1 MGVEVSFAIAPR
13 HNQCKGQTEKDTNSI
28 DMQVA
33 ARESVRSQASPENV
47 LVVFGGLLLVMLLA
61 ALDSTIVATALPT
74 IVGEFGGLAHIS
86 WVVTAYLL
94 AQTIVTPIYG
104 KLGDL
109 YGRKRVLQ
117 VAIVIFL
124 IGSALCGLSQ
134 SMSHLIIFRAVQG
147 LGGGGLMV
155 TTQAVVADVV
165 PPRARG
171 RYQGIFGAAF
181 GFASIAGPLVGGYF
195 TTHWTWRWIFYINLP
210 VGIIALV
217 VLAATLPAQSS
228 YARHAIDYVGA
239 AVLAL
244 ALASVVL
251 VTDLGG
257 AVYSWSSPLMIG
269 LIVTAVAGLIA
280 FVVVERRAREPI
292 LPLPLFRTRDVWVTS
307 VVGLIVGFALIGS
320 VTYLP
325 VFLQI
330 VKGLSPTESGL
341 RMVPLMAGTLL
352 TSIIAGQLVSRTGKY
367 KLFPIIGTT
376 IVTISLLLISRMTA
390 ETSTL
395 VASLY
400 MLLLGLGLGF
410 VMQVLIIAVQNA
422 VDYRELG
429 VATSNAILFR
439 FIGGSLGTALLGAV
453 LATQLH
459 ANVQRLMPGAGTD
472 ALNLISPQA
481 LAGLTP
487 AVRAAYTEAF
497 VVSLST
503 VFLLAAA
510 ISFVGLIFALLLPE
524 RPLRETIAAAAE
536 SDIGGDIAQTFYM
549 PTDTDSREQLLRGL
563 AVLADRDVRRR
574 YIASIVTRAGVDL
587 SPTAAWLLVQIERE
601 PDVHVQELGRRGKCD
616 ANKLKS
622 ATAEL
627 LQESLIAT
635 DSVADVYR
643 LTEPGCE
650 TYNRLVT
657 ARREH
662 LAELWPEWSP
672 QKREEVAQILRR
684 LARELIPEAG

>member
-1 MGVEVSFAIAPR
+1 MQAAAPADITPRIA
-13 HNQCKGQTEKDTNSI
+13 HD
-28 DMQVA
+28 
-33 ARESVRSQASPENV
+33 NV

-74 IVGEFGGLAHIS
+74 IVNEFGGLAHIS

-117 VAIVIFL
+117 FAIVIFL
-124 IGSALCGLSQ
+124 VGSALCGLSQ
-134 SMSHLIIFRAVQG
+134 SMSHLIIFRAIQG

-165 PPRARG
+165 PPRQRG

-181 GFASIAGPLVGGYF
+181 GVASIAGPLLGGYF

-217 VLAATLPAQSS
+217 VLAATLPTQSS
-228 YARHAIDYVGA
+228 YARHAIDYLGA
-239 AVLAL
+239 GLLAL
-244 ALASVVL
+244 SLASIVL

-257 AVYSWSSPLMIG
+257 TEYSFSSPLMIG
-269 LIVTAVAGLIA
+269 LIVIAVVGVIA
-280 FVVVERRAREPI
+280 FILVERRASEPV
-292 LPLPLFRTRDVWVTS
+292 LPLRLFRTRDVWVTS
-307 VVGLIVGFALIGS
+307 VVGLIVGFALLGS

-341 RMVPLMAGTLL
+341 RMVPLMGGTLL
-352 TSIIAGQLVSRTGKY
+352 TSILSGQLASRTGKY
-367 KLFPIIGTT
+367 KRFPIIGTA
-376 IVTISLLLISRMTA
+376 IVTVALLLISRMTA
-390 ETSTL
+390 DTSTL
-395 VASLY
+395 AASLY

-422 VDYRELG
+422 VDYRDLG

-453 LATQLH
+453 LAAQLH
-459 ANVQRLMPGAGTD
+459 VNQQHLP
-472 ALNLISPQA
+472 
-481 LAGLTP
+481 
-487 AVRAAYTEAF
+487 YTEAF
-497 VVSLST
+497 VASLGK
-503 VFLLAAA
+503 VFLVAAA
-510 ISFVGLIFALLLPE
+510 VAFLGFVFALFLPE
-524 RPLRETIAAAAE
+524 RPLRETIAAATE
-536 SDIGGDIAQTFYM
+536 TDIGGEIAHTFNM
-549 PTDTDSREQLLRGL
+549 PADTDSRKQLLRGL

-574 YIASIVTRAGVDL
+574 YIAAIVNRAKVDL
-587 SPTAAWLLVQIERE
+587 SPTEAWLLVQIERE
-601 PDVHVQELGRRGKCD
+601 PQVAVHELGRKGKCD
-616 ANKLKS
+616 ADKVNA
-622 ATAEL
+622 ATTEL
-627 LQESLIAT
+627 LNKSLIET
-635 DSVADVYR
+635 GVVANVYR
-643 LTEPGCE
+643 LTDAGCQI
-650 TYNRLVT
+650 YNRLVA

-672 QKREEVAQILRR
+672 KKREEVAEILRR
-684 LARELIPEAG
+684 LARELIPEADAA

>member
-1 MGVEVSFAIAPR
+1 
-13 HNQCKGQTEKDTNSI
+13 
-28 DMQVA
+28 MQA
-33 ARESVRSQASPENV
+33 AASADLTSQASHDNV

-117 VAIVIFL
+117 FAIVLFL

-134 SMSHLIIFRAVQG
+134 SMSHLIIFRAIQG

-155 TTQAVVADVV
+155 TTQAIVADVV

-181 GFASIAGPLVGGYF
+181 GVASIAGPLLGGYF

-228 YARHAIDYVGA
+228 FARHAIDYPGA
-239 AVLAL
+239 ALLAL
-244 ALASVVL
+244 TLASIVL

-257 AVYSWSSPLMIG
+257 AEYAWSSPLMIG
-269 LIVTAVAGLIA
+269 LIVVAVVSLIT
-280 FVVVERRAREPI
+280 FMLVERRANEPI
-292 LPLPLFRTRDVWVTS
+292 LPLQLFRTRDVWVTS

-341 RMVPLMAGTLL
+341 RMVPLMGGTLA
-352 TSIIAGQLVSRTGKY
+352 TSILAGQLVSRTGRY

-390 ETSTL
+390 QTSTL
-395 VASLY
+395 AGSSY
-400 MLLLGLGLGF
+400 MLLLGVGLGF

-439 FIGGSLGTALLGAV
+439 FIGGSLGTALLGAI
-453 LATQLH
+453 LATQLQVH
-459 ANVQRLMPGAGTD
+459 VQRLLPGTA
-472 ALNLISPQA
+472 ALDSISPQA
-481 LAGLTP
+481 LAGLAP

-497 VVSLST
+497 VESLAT
-503 VFLLAAA
+503 VFIVAAA
-510 ISFVGLIFALLLPE
+510 IAFLGLLVSLLLPE
-524 RPLRETIAAAAE
+524 RPLRETIAAATE
-536 SDIGGDIAQTFYM
+536 TEIGGDIAQTFYM
-549 PTDTDSREQLLRGL
+549 PTDADSRRELLRGL

-574 YIASIVTRAGVDL
+574 YIAAIVTRAGVEL

-601 PDVHVQELGRRGKCD
+601 RNVDVEELGRRGKCE
-616 ANKLKS
+616 LKKVS
-622 ATAEL
+622 AATAEL
-627 LQESLIAT
+627 LDKSLIEA

-643 LTEPGCE
+643 LTGAGCDI
-650 TYNRLVT
+650 YNRLVT
-657 ARREH
+657 ARRAH

-672 QKREEVAQILRR
+672 KKREEVAEILRR
-684 LARELIPEAG
+684 LARELIPEANAA

>member
-1 MGVEVSFAIAPR
+1 
-13 HNQCKGQTEKDTNSI
+13 
-28 DMQVA
+28 MQVA
-33 ARESVRSQASPENV
+33 APAEVSSQASHDNV

-244 ALASVVL
+244 TLASLVL

-257 AVYSWSSPLMIG
+257 TVYEWTSPMMIG
-269 LIVTAVAGLIA
+269 LIVLAVGGLIA

-292 LPLPLFRTRDVWVTS
+292 LPLQLFRTRDVWVTS

-341 RMVPLMAGTLL
+341 RMVPLMAGTLV

-376 IVTISLLLISRMTA
+376 IVAISLFLISRMTA

-395 VASLY
+395 GASLY

-422 VDYRELG
+422 VDYRDLG

-459 ANVQRLMPGAGTD
+459 ANAQRLLPGPA
-472 ALNLISPQA
+472 ALELISPQA
-481 LAGLTP
+481 LAGLSP
-487 AVRAAYTEAF
+487 SVRGAYIEAF
-497 VVSLST
+497 VASLST
-503 VFLLAAA
+503 VFLVAAVIA
-510 ISFVGLIFALLLPE
+510 FFGLLVALLLPE
-524 RPLRETIAAAAE
+524 RPLRETIAAATE
-536 SDIGGDIAQTFYM
+536 TNIGNDIAQTFSM

-574 YIASIVTRAGVDL
+574 YIASIVARAGVDL

-601 PDVHVQELGRRGKCD
+601 RGVDVNELGRRGKCD
-616 ANKLKS
+616 AKNLQA
-622 ATAEL
+622 ATVEL
-627 LQESLIAT
+627 LDKSLIAAG
-635 DSVADVYR
+635 SVENVYR
-643 LTEPGCE
+643 LTEAGCE
-650 TYNRLVT
+650 IYNRLVA

-672 QKREEVAQILRR
+672 KKREEVAELLRR
-684 LARELIPEAG
+684 LARELVPEAEAARS

>member
-1 MGVEVSFAIAPR
+1 MQAAAPADLTSR
-13 HNQCKGQTEKDTNSI
+13 
-28 DMQVA
+28 
-33 ARESVRSQASPENV
+33 ASPENV

-117 VAIVIFL
+117 FAIVLFL

-134 SMSHLIIFRAVQG
+134 SMSHLIIFRGVQG

-165 PPRARG
+165 PPRQRG

-210 VGIIALV
+210 VGIVALV
-217 VLAATLPAQSS
+217 VLAVTLPAQSS
-228 YARHAIDYVGA
+228 FARHAIDYAGA
-239 AVLAL
+239 AMLAL
-244 ALASVVL
+244 TLASLVL

-257 AVYSWSSPLMIG
+257 VVYEWSSPLMIV
-269 LIVTAVAGLIA
+269 LIVLAVAGLIA
-280 FVVVERRAREPI
+280 FVVVELRASEPV
-292 LPLPLFRTRDVWVTS
+292 LPLQLFRTRDVWVTS

-325 VFLQI
+325 VYLQI

-341 RMVPLMAGTLL
+341 RMVPLMGGTLV
-352 TSIIAGQLVSRTGKY
+352 TSILAGQLVSRTGKY

-376 IVTISLLLISRMTA
+376 IVTLALLLISRMTA
-390 ETSTL
+390 DTSTFA
-395 VASLY
+395 ASLY
-400 MLLLGLGLGF
+400 MLLLGLGLGV

-422 VDYRELG
+422 VEYRDLG

-459 ANVQRLMPGAGTD
+459 TNMQRLMPAGLDSSGALDT
-472 ALNLISPQA
+472 ISPQA
-481 LAGLTP
+481 LAGLSP
-487 AVRAAYTEAF
+487 ALRGAYIEAF
-497 VVSLST
+497 VASLST
-503 VFLLAAA
+503 VFLFASA
-510 ISFVGLIFALLLPE
+510 IAFLGLLVALLLPE

-536 SDIGGDIAQTFYM
+536 EDIGGEIGQTFAM
-549 PTDTDSREQLLRGL
+549 PADTDSREQLLRGL

-574 YIASIVTRAGVDL
+574 YIAAIVARAGVDL
-587 SPTAAWLLVQIERE
+587 STTAAWLLVQIERE
-601 PDVHVQELGRRGKCD
+601 RGVDVNELGRRGKCD
-616 ANKLKS
+616 AAKLKA

-627 LQESLIAT
+627 SEKSLIT
-635 DSVADVYR
+635 PGSVADVYQ
-643 LTEPGCE
+643 LNESGCE
-650 TYNRLVT
+650 LYNRLVA

-672 QKREEVAQILRR
+672 QKREEVAELLRR
-684 LARELIPEAG
+684 LARELIPEAA

>member
-1 MGVEVSFAIAPR
+1 MQAAASADITPR
-13 HNQCKGQTEKDTNSI
+13 TTHD
-28 DMQVA
+28 
-33 ARESVRSQASPENV
+33 NV

-74 IVGEFGGLAHIS
+74 IVNEFGGLAHIS

-117 VAIVIFL
+117 FAIVIFL

-134 SMSHLIIFRAVQG
+134 SMSHLIIFRAIQG

-165 PPRARG
+165 PPRQRG

-181 GFASIAGPLVGGYF
+181 GVASIAGPLLGGYF

-228 YARHAIDYVGA
+228 YARHAIDYLGA
-239 AVLAL
+239 GLLAL
-244 ALASVVL
+244 SLASIVL

-257 AVYSWSSPLMIG
+257 TEYSFSSPLMIG
-269 LIVTAVAGLIA
+269 LIVIAVLALIA
-280 FVVVERRAREPI
+280 FILVERKASEPV
-292 LPLPLFRTRDVWVTS
+292 LPLRLFRTRDVWVTS
-307 VVGLIVGFALIGS
+307 VVGLIIGFALIGS

-325 VFLQI
+325 VYLQI

-341 RMVPLMAGTLL
+341 RMVPLMGGTLL
-352 TSIIAGQLVSRTGKY
+352 TSILSGQLASRTGRY
-367 KLFPIIGTT
+367 KHFPIIGTA
-376 IVTISLLLISRMTA
+376 IVTVALLLISRMTA
-390 ETSTL
+390 DTSTL
-395 VASLY
+395 AASFY

-422 VDYRELG
+422 VDYSDLG

-453 LATQLH
+453 LATRLH
-459 ANVQRLMPGAGTD
+459 VNQQHLP
-472 ALNLISPQA
+472 
-481 LAGLTP
+481 
-487 AVRAAYTEAF
+487 YTEAF
-497 VVSLST
+497 VASLGT
-503 VFLLAAA
+503 MFLVAAA
-510 ISFVGLIFALLLPE
+510 IAFFGLIFALLLPE

-536 SDIGGDIAQTFYM
+536 SDIGGEIAHTFNM
-549 PTDTDSREQLLRGL
+549 PTGTDSRRQLLRGL

-574 YIASIVTRAGVDL
+574 YIAAIVTRAKVDL
-587 SPTAAWLLVQIERE
+587 SPTEAWLLVQVERE
-601 PDVHVQELGRRGKCD
+601 PHVDVNELGRRGKCD
-616 ANKLKS
+616 ANKVDA
-622 ATAEL
+622 ATSVL
-627 LQESLIAT
+627 LNKSLIEPGAI
-635 DSVADVYR
+635 ANVYE
-643 LTEPGCE
+643 LTEGGCE
-650 TYNRLVT
+650 IYNRLVA

-672 QKREEVAQILRR
+672 KKREEVAEILRR
-684 LARELIPEAG
+684 LARELIPEADAA

>member
-1 MGVEVSFAIAPR
+1 
-13 HNQCKGQTEKDTNSI
+13 
-28 DMQVA
+28 
-33 ARESVRSQASPENV
+33 VR
-47 LVVFGGLLLVMLLA
+47 VVFGGLLLVMLLA

-74 IVGEFGGLAHIS
+74 IVSEFGGLAHIS

-124 IGSALCGLSQ
+124 LGSALCGLSH
-134 SMSHLIIFRAVQG
+134 SMSHLIIFRAIQG
-147 LGGGGLMV
+147 FGGGGLMV

-165 PPRARG
+165 PPRERG

-181 GFASIAGPLVGGYF
+181 GVASIAGPLLGGYF

-210 VGIIALV
+210 VGIIALI

-228 YARHAIDYVGA
+228 YARPAIDYLGA
-239 AVLAL
+239 GLLAL
-244 ALASVVL
+244 TLASLVL

-257 AVYSWSSPLMIG
+257 TEYSFSSPLMIG
-269 LIVTAVAGLIA
+269 LIVLAVAGLIA
-280 FVVVERRAREPI
+280 FIVIERRAREPI
-292 LPLPLFRTRDVWVTS
+292 LPLRLFRTRDVWVTS
-307 VVGLIVGFALIGS
+307 VVGLIVGFALLGS

-325 VFLQI
+325 VYLQI

-341 RMVPLMAGTLL
+341 RMVPLMGGTLL
-352 TSIIAGQLVSRTGKY
+352 TSILSGQLASRTGKY
-367 KLFPIIGTT
+367 KRFPIIGTA
-376 IVTISLLLISRMTA
+376 IVTVALLLISRMTA
-390 ETSTL
+390 DTSTL
-395 VASLY
+395 AASFY

-422 VDYRELG
+422 VDYSDLG

-453 LATQLH
+453 LTTQLH
-459 ANVQRLMPGAGTD
+459 VNQQRVP
-472 ALNLISPQA
+472 
-481 LAGLTP
+481 
-487 AVRAAYTEAF
+487 YTEAF
-497 VVSLST
+497 VASLGT
-503 VFLLAAA
+503 VFLVAAA
-510 ISFVGLIFALLLPE
+510 IAFLGFIFALFLPE

-536 SDIGGDIAQTFYM
+536 ADLGGEIAQTFNM
-549 PTDTDSREQLLRGL
+549 PTDTDSRKQLLRGL

-574 YIASIVTRAGVDL
+574 YIAAIVGRAKVDL
-587 SPTAAWLLVQIERE
+587 NPTEAWLLVQVERE
-601 PDVHVQELGRRGKCD
+601 PRVEVHELGRKGKCD
-616 ANKLKS
+616 ENKVNA
-622 ATAEL
+622 ATTGL
-627 LQESLIAT
+627 LNKSLIEPGA
-635 DSVADVYR
+635 VANVYR
-643 LTEPGCE
+643 LTDAGCQI
-650 TYNRLVT
+650 YNRLVV

-672 QKREEVAQILRR
+672 KKREEVADILRR
-684 LARELIPEAG
+684 LARELIPEADAA

>member
-1 MGVEVSFAIAPR
+1 
-13 HNQCKGQTEKDTNSI
+13 
-28 DMQVA
+28 MQVA
-33 ARESVRSQASPENV
+33 APADVSSQTSHDNV

-117 VAIVIFL
+117 FAIVLFL
-124 IGSALCGLSQ
+124 IGSALCGLAQ
-134 SMSHLIIFRAVQG
+134 SMSHLIIFRAIQG
-147 LGGGGLMV
+147 FGGGGLMV

-217 VLAATLPAQSS
+217 VLAATLPSQSS
-228 YARHAIDYVGA
+228 YARHAIDYAGA
-239 AVLAL
+239 ALLAL
-244 ALASVVL
+244 ALASIVL

-257 AVYSWSSPLMIG
+257 TVYPWSSPMMIV
-269 LIVTAVAGLIA
+269 LIVLAVAGLIT

-292 LPLPLFRTRDVWVTS
+292 LPLQLFRTRDVWVTS

-352 TSIIAGQLVSRTGKY
+352 TSVVAGQLVSRTGKY

-376 IVTISLLLISRMTA
+376 IVTISLLLISSMTA

-395 VASLY
+395 AASLY

-422 VDYRELG
+422 VEYRELG

-439 FIGGSLGTALLGAV
+439 FIGGSLGTALLGSV

-459 ANVQRLMPGAGTD
+459 ANVQRLMPGAG
-472 ALNLISPQA
+472 ALDLISPQSLAA
-481 LAGLTP
+481 LSP
-487 AVRAAYTEAF
+487 AVRGAYIEAF
-497 VVSLST
+497 VVSLHT
-503 VFLLAAA
+503 VFLVAAVIA
-510 ISFVGLIFALLLPE
+510 FFGLLVALLLPE

-536 SDIGGDIAQTFYM
+536 ADIGGEIAQTFAM
-549 PTDTDSREQLLRGL
+549 PTDTGSREQLLRGL

-574 YIASIVTRAGVDL
+574 YIASIVARAGVDA
-587 SPTAAWLLVQIERE
+587 SPAAAWLLVQIERE
-601 PDVHVQELGRRGKCD
+601 PGVGVNELGRKGKVD
-616 ANKLKS
+616 AGKLKA
-622 ATAEL
+622 ATTEL
-627 LQESLIAT
+627 LDKSLIAPG
-635 DSVADVYR
+635 SVADVYE
-643 LTEPGCE
+643 LTGAGCE
-650 TYNRLVT
+650 MYNRLVA

-672 QKREEVAQILRR
+672 KKREEVAEILRR
-684 LARELIPEAG
+684 LARELIPETDTART

>member
-1 MGVEVSFAIAPR
+1 
-13 HNQCKGQTEKDTNSI
+13 
-28 DMQVA
+28 MQVA
-33 ARESVRSQASPENV
+33 ASADLTSRASHDNV

-117 VAIVIFL
+117 FAIVIFL

-228 YARHAIDYVGA
+228 FARHAIDYLGA

-244 ALASVVL
+244 TLASLVL

-257 AVYSWSSPLMIG
+257 AVLSWSSPLLIG
-269 LIVTAVAGLIA
+269 LIVIAVAGLIA
-280 FVVVERRAREPI
+280 FVLVERSAREPI
-292 LPLPLFRTRDVWVTS
+292 LPLQLFRTRDVWVTS

-341 RMVPLMAGTLL
+341 RMVPLMAGTLV
-352 TSIIAGQLVSRTGKY
+352 TSILAGQLVSRTGKY
-367 KLFPIIGTT
+367 KLFPIVGTT
-376 IVTISLLLISRMTA
+376 IVTLSLLLISRMTA

-395 VASLY
+395 AASLY
-400 MLLLGLGLGF
+400 MALLGLGLGF

-439 FIGGSLGTALLGAV
+439 FVGGSLGTALLGAV
-453 LATQLH
+453 LATQLQTH
-459 ANVQRLMPGAGTD
+459 AQQLMPGTA
-472 ALNLISPQA
+472 ALDLISPQA
-481 LAGLTP
+481 LAGLSP
-487 AVRAAYTEAF
+487 AVRGAYIEAF
-497 VVSLST
+497 VASLST
-503 VFLLAAA
+503 VFLVAAA
-510 ISFVGLIFALLLPE
+510 ISFFGLLAALLLPE
-524 RPLRETIAAAAE
+524 RPLRETVAAAAE
-536 SDIGGDIAQTFYM
+536 ADIGGEISQTFPM
-549 PTDTDSREQLLRGL
+549 VTDTDSREKLLRGL
-563 AVLADRDVRRR
+563 FVLADRDVRRR
-574 YIASIVTRAGVDL
+574 YIAAIVTRAGVDL

-601 PDVHVQELGRRGKCD
+601 RGVDVNELGRRGKCD
-616 ANKLKS
+616 AKNLQA

-627 LQESLIAT
+627 LHKSLITAGEL
-635 DSVADVYR
+635 ADVYR
-643 LTEPGCE
+643 LTAAGCE
-650 TYNRLVT
+650 MYNRLVT

-672 QKREEVAQILRR
+672 KKREEVAEILRR
-684 LARELIPEAG
+684 LARELIPEAEAA

>member
-1 MGVEVSFAIAPR
+1 
-13 HNQCKGQTEKDTNSI
+13 
-28 DMQVA
+28 MQA
-33 ARESVRSQASPENV
+33 AASADVTSQATSDNV

-134 SMSHLIIFRAVQG
+134 SMTHLIIFRAVQG

-210 VGIIALV
+210 VGIIALL

-228 YARHAIDYVGA
+228 FARHAIDYVGA
-239 AVLAL
+239 ALLAVT
-244 ALASVVL
+244 LASIVL

-257 AVYSWSSPLMIG
+257 TVYAWSSPLMIA
-269 LIVTAVAGLIA
+269 LIVIAVAGLIA
-280 FVVVERRAREPI
+280 FVLIERRASEPI
-292 LPLPLFRTRDVWVTS
+292 LPLQLFRMRDVWVTS

-341 RMVPLMAGTLL
+341 RMVPLMAGTLV
-352 TSIIAGQLVSRTGKY
+352 TSILAGQLVSRTGKY

-376 IVTISLLLISRMTA
+376 IVALSLLLISRMTA
-390 ETSTL
+390 ETSAL
-395 VASLY
+395 AASLY
-400 MLLLGLGLGF
+400 MSLLGLGLGF

-439 FIGGSLGTALLGAV
+439 FVGGSLGTALLGAI
-453 LATQLH
+453 LATQLD
-459 ANVQRLMPGAGTD
+459 ANVQRLMPGTA
-472 ALNLISPQA
+472 ALDLISPQA
-481 LAGLTP
+481 LAGLSP
-487 AVRAAYTEAF
+487 AVRTAYIDAF
-497 VVSLST
+497 VASLST
-503 VFLLAAA
+503 VFLVAAA
-510 ISFVGLIFALLLPE
+510 ISLVGLLVALLLPE
-524 RPLRETIAAAAE
+524 RPLRETIAAATEA
-536 SDIGGDIAQTFYM
+536 DVGGEIQHTFLM
-549 PTDTDSREQLLRGL
+549 PTGTDSRRQLLRGL
-563 AVLADRDVRRR
+563 AVLADRDVTRDA
-574 YIASIVTRAGVDL
+574 IKSIVARAGVDL

-601 PDVHVQELGRRGKCD
+601 RDVDVNELARRGKFD
-616 ANKLKS
+616 AKILQN

-627 LQESLIAT
+627 LSSSLFAPAA
-635 DSVADVYR
+635 VPDVYQ
-643 LTEPGCE
+643 LTKAGCDI
-650 TYNRLVT
+650 YNRLVV

-672 QKREEVAQILRR
+672 KKREEVADILRR
-684 LARELIPEAG
+684 LARELVPEAKAV

>member
-1 MGVEVSFAIAPR
+1 
-13 HNQCKGQTEKDTNSI
+13 
-28 DMQVA
+28 MQVA
-33 ARESVRSQASPENV
+33 ARANVTSQASPENL

-217 VLAATLPAQSS
+217 VLAATLPAQSL
-228 YARHAIDYVGA
+228 YARHAIDYAGA

-269 LIVTAVAGLIA
+269 LIVVAVAALIG

-292 LPLPLFRTRDVWVTS
+292 LPLQLFRTRDVWVTS

-341 RMVPLMAGTLL
+341 RMVPLMGGTLV
-352 TSIIAGQLVSRTGKY
+352 TSIIA
-367 KLFPIIGTT
+367 
-376 IVTISLLLISRMTA
+376 
-390 ETSTL
+390 
-395 VASLY
+395 AS
-400 MLLLGLGLGF
+400 
-410 VMQVLIIAVQNA
+410 
-422 VDYRELG
+422 
-429 VATSNAILFR
+429 S
-439 FIGGSLGTALLGAV
+439 
-453 LATQLH
+453 
-459 ANVQRLMPGAGTD
+459 
-472 ALNLISPQA
+472 
-481 LAGLTP
+481 
-487 AVRAAYTEAF
+487 
-497 VVSLST
+497 
-503 VFLLAAA
+503 
-510 ISFVGLIFALLLPE
+510 
-524 RPLRETIAAAAE
+524 
-536 SDIGGDIAQTFYM
+536 
-549 PTDTDSREQLLRGL
+549 
-563 AVLADRDVRRR
+563 
-574 YIASIVTRAGVDL
+574 
-587 SPTAAWLLVQIERE
+587 
-601 PDVHVQELGRRGKCD
+601 
-616 ANKLKS
+616 
-622 ATAEL
+622 
-627 LQESLIAT
+627 
-635 DSVADVYR
+635 
-643 LTEPGCE
+643 
-650 TYNRLVT
+650 
-657 ARREH
+657 
-662 LAELWPEWSP
+662 
-672 QKREEVAQILRR
+672 
-684 LARELIPEAG
+684 